1 MDCPIVKQVT
11 EAFLVF
17 DLERNETVDVR
28 EVGTIIRSLGCYPSE
43 SELQHLV
50 SEMEGEGTTPL
61 VTLQKFVQPVCG
73 ILQQK
78 RFQSASEDLILSAF
92 QVMDTEKK
100 GTASM
105 VAPQQ
110 PIKVLID
117 FLFSS

>member
-1 MDCPIVKQVT
+1 
-11 EAFLVF
+11 
-17 DLERNETVDVR
+17 
-28 EVGTIIRSLGCYPSE
+28 
-43 SELQHLV
+43 
-50 SEMEGEGTTPL
+50 MEGEGTTPL